1 MLDMSWPRSVK
12 ASMSLN
18 KQWPLVVVCCS
29 LSLFSPDSFP
39 HQSKGT
45 QKDSREFTFK
55 SNASVVL
62 VPVRVNDRQGNAV
75 GGLKKEDFQVFDNN
89 KRQNI
94 SGFMVATGA
103 PPKTA
108 ANPQVPGGS
117 YSAVG
122 PRHFVIFLFDDMHLL
137 SADLARTQQAAT
149 KILSTSLDSGDMAA
163 VASISGSV
171 NSGLTTDPSKLRDA
185 IMKLRPQSLYRSTG
199 TDCPNLDYYQAEL
212 IVNEHSI
219 GALQAATEEA
229 FNCNPGLTMRAVA
242 EALARSAAAR
252 AFAIGEQDN
261 QVSLASLREIVRRVA
276 ALPGLSTL
284 ILVSPGF
291 LTLTAQAR
299 NEESRIIDTAALSSI
314 TINALDARGLYTTEL
329 DASDRGT
336 GSAQATQAKS
346 ESRRSTMSFS
356 ENIMAELAN
365 GTGGTYFHNSNDLEG
380 GLRRLSSTPEYL
392 YLLEFYPHDSKQNGS
407 YHRLKVKLSRA
418 GLKVQARRG
427 YFIPKMTKASKGVVH
442 SSTVPPSNH

>member
-18 KQWPLVVVCCS
+18 KQWPMVVVCCS

-39 HQSKGT
+39 QQSKET

-94 SGFMVATGA
+94 SGFMVATSA
-103 PPKTA
+103 PSKTA
-108 ANPQVPGGS
+108 ANLQPPGGS
-117 YSAVG
+117 YAAVG
-122 PRHFVIFLFDDMHLL
+122 PRHFIIFLFDDMHLL

-171 NSGLTTDPSKLRDA
+171 NSGLTTDRLKLRDA

-199 TDCPNLDYYQAEL
+199 SDCPNLDYYHAEL

-229 FNCNPGLTMRAVA
+229 FNCNPGLTMPFA
-242 EALARSAAAR
+242 EALARSAATR

-261 QVSLASLREIVRRVA
+261 QVSLASLREIVHRVA

-346 ESRRSTMSFS
+346 EYRRSTMSFS

-380 GLRRLSSTPEYL
+380 GLKRLSSTPEYL
-392 YLLEFYPHDSKQNGS
+392 YLLEFYPHDPKQNGS
-407 YHRLKVKLSRA
+407 YHKLKVKLSRA

-427 YFIPKMTKASKGVVH
+427 YVIPKTTKASKGIVD

>member
-1 MLDMSWPRSVK
+1 
-12 ASMSLN
+12 MSLN
-18 KQWPLVVVCCS
+18 KQWPMVVVCCS

-39 HQSKGT
+39 QQSKET

-94 SGFMVATGA
+94 SGFMVATSA
-103 PPKTA
+103 PSKTA
-108 ANPQVPGGS
+108 ANLQPPGGS
-117 YSAVG
+117 YAAVG
-122 PRHFVIFLFDDMHLL
+122 PRHFIIFLFDDMHLL

-171 NSGLTTDPSKLRDA
+171 NSGLTTDRLKLRDA

-199 TDCPNLDYYQAEL
+199 SDCPNLDYYHAEL

-229 FNCNPGLTMRAVA
+229 FNCNPGLTMPFA
-242 EALARSAAAR
+242 EALARSAATR

-261 QVSLASLREIVRRVA
+261 QVSLASLREIVHRVA

-346 ESRRSTMSFS
+346 EYRRSTMSFS

-380 GLRRLSSTPEYL
+380 GLKRLSSTPEYL
-392 YLLEFYPHDSKQNGS
+392 YLLEFYPHDPKQNGS
-407 YHRLKVKLSRA
+407 YHKLKVKLSRA

-427 YFIPKMTKASKGVVH
+427 YVIPKTTKASKGIVD

>member
-1 MLDMSWPRSVK
+1 
-12 ASMSLN
+12 MSLN
-18 KQWPLVVVCCS
+18 KQWPVVVLYCS

-39 HQSKGT
+39 QQAKET
-45 QKDSREFTFK
+45 PKDSSEFTFK

-75 GGLKKEDFQVFDNN
+75 GSLKKEDFQVFDNN
-89 KRQNI
+89 KRQDI
-94 SGFMVATGA
+94 SGFMVATSA
-103 PPKTA
+103 PSKTA
-108 ANPQVPGGS
+108 ANLQRPDSS

-171 NSGLTTDPSKLRDA
+171 NSGLTTDRSKLRDA

-199 TDCPNLDYYQAEL
+199 TDCPNIDYYQAEL

-242 EALARSAAAR
+242 EALARSAATR
-252 AFAIGEQDN
+252 AFEIGEQDN
-261 QVSLASLREIVRRVA
+261 QVALASLREIVHRVA
-276 ALPGLSTL
+276 ALPGMSTL

-346 ESRRSTMSFS
+346 EYRRSTMSFN

-380 GLRRLSSTPEYL
+380 GLKRLTSTPEYL
-392 YLLEFYPHDSKQNGS
+392 YLLEFYQHDPKQNGS
-407 YHRLKVKLSRA
+407 YHRLKVKVSGA

-427 YFIPKMTKASKGVVH
+427 YFIPKATKASKGIVD
-442 SSTVPPSNH
+442 SSTVPLSNH

>member
-18 KQWPLVVVCCS
+18 KQWPVVVVCCS

-122 PRHFVIFLFDDMHLL
+122 PRH
-137 SADLARTQQAAT
+137 
-149 KILSTSLDSGDMAA
+149 
-163 VASISGSV
+163 
-171 NSGLTTDPSKLRDA
+171 
-185 IMKLRPQSLYRSTG
+185 
-199 TDCPNLDYYQAEL
+199 
-212 IVNEHSI
+212 
-219 GALQAATEEA
+219 
-229 FNCNPGLTMRAVA
+229 
-242 EALARSAAAR
+242 
-252 AFAIGEQDN
+252 
-261 QVSLASLREIVRRVA
+261 
-276 ALPGLSTL
+276 
-284 ILVSPGF
+284 
-291 LTLTAQAR
+291 
-299 NEESRIIDTAALSSI
+299 LSSFCS
-314 TINALDARGLYTTEL
+314 TICTCLVLTWHERNKRQLKF
-329 DASDRGT
+329 
-336 GSAQATQAKS
+336 SAH
-346 ESRRSTMSFS
+346 RW
-356 ENIMAELAN
+356 
-365 GTGGTYFHNSNDLEG
+365 
-380 GLRRLSSTPEYL
+380 TPEIW
-392 YLLEFYPHDSKQNGS
+392 LLW
-407 YHRLKVKLSRA
+407 
-418 GLKVQARRG
+418 
-427 YFIPKMTKASKGVVH
+427 
-442 SSTVPPSNH
+442 PPFPDL

>member
-18 KQWPLVVVCCS
+18 KQWPMVVVCCS

-39 HQSKGT
+39 QQSKET

-94 SGFMVATGA
+94 SGFMVATSA
-103 PPKTA
+103 PSKTA
-108 ANPQVPGGS
+108 ANLQPPGGS
-117 YSAVG
+117 YAAVG
-122 PRHFVIFLFDDMHLL
+122 PRHFIIFLFDDMHLL

-171 NSGLTTDPSKLRDA
+171 NSGLTTDRLKLRDA

-199 TDCPNLDYYQAEL
+199 SDCPNLDYYHAEL

-229 FNCNPGLTMRAVA
+229 FNCNPGLTMPFA
-242 EALARSAAAR
+242 EALARSAATR

-261 QVSLASLREIVRRVA
+261 QVSLASLREIVHRVA

-346 ESRRSTMSFS
+346 EYRRSTMSFS